1 MRQVDLPPSI
11 PAIFSGSMERYAM
24 KRFSKRKMTQCSRE
38 YDSRKQ
44 PRCDIAK
51 SVVRDRIDGMTSR
64 YPIYLIDDDDTV
76 REGLSLLFRASDMAV
91 RTFVD
96 ANSFLEKVDRN
107 KPGFLLVDLKMP
119 QVNGLELHQQLVAR
133 GIRWPLVILTGHGDV
148 AACRAAFQVG
158 VMDFLSKPVDADT
171 LFATIHAMERLLDT
185 VLERQQ
191 DEALL
196 ATLTPRESEILNMIC
211 RGFDTKGIA
220 NALGISPRTVDAHRV
235 NISTKLGTTSVV
247 EFVRMTMGG

>member
-1 MRQVDLPPSI
+1 MRVFQTGQAILFTRATMTSDI
-11 PAIFSGSMERYAM
+11 PNSN
-24 KRFSKRKMTQCSRE
+24 
-38 YDSRKQ
+38 
-44 PRCDIAK
+44 PRG
-51 SVVRDRIDGMTSR
+51 RIDRMTSR

-91 RTFVD
+91 LTFVD
-96 ANSFLEKVDRN
+96 ANAFLEKVDRN

-185 VLERQQ
+185 ALERQQ

-220 NALGISPRTVDAHRV
+220 SALGISPRTVDAHRV